1 MDTGK
6 LFELA
11 KQYLEKNDF
20 GMAHTQRVFEIAKQN
35 FPVKLKFEELTYT
48 AIIFHDIGG
57 CTIKDQY
64 EKGPK
69 IATGILE
76 KLGCPD
82 QFIRQVCEIIST
94 HHEHPENPSEP
105 FKALYDSDK
114 LVMLS
119 PEEYP
124 TYNGRDGFD
133 WEKIVSLIYSATGQ
147 DLAKKALEQRRKE
160 AGRRRRHVF

>member
-1 MDTGK
+1 MDSDK

-20 GMAHTQRVFEIAKQN
+20 GIAHTKRVFEIAKQN
-35 FPVKLKFEELTYT
+35 FPVEPRFEELTNT

-69 IATGILE
+69 IAAGILK

-82 QFIRQVCEIIST
+82 QFIREVCEIICT
-94 HHEHPENPSEP
+94 HHEHPEFPSEP
-105 FKALYDSDK
+105 FKTLYDSDK
-114 LVMLS
+114 LVMFS
-119 PEEYP
+119 SEEYP
-124 TYNGRDGFD
+124 YYNAREGFD
-133 WEKIVSLIYSATGQ
+133 WDKIVAQIYSEKGKN
-147 DLAKKALEQRRKE
+147 LAKKVLVQRRKE
-160 AGRRRRHVF
+160 HQKR